1 MAFLRHTAALTTGIR
16 ASAITT
22 ALSSRY
28 PSAAVVGRRLT
39 HTEESPAPP
48 LVPPEVRCEL
58 NRVEEDC
65 VRRHREVAADLAKL
79 HSKVREYYTAACN
92 QGESTPSFRTAAWL
106 VCASVLLHG
115 VLITLGRGSRQLL
128 LSAVEE
134 MRAEVEANLD
144 SIITKKVDAARADT
158 FVATK

>member
-16 ASAITT
+16 ASTITT
-22 ALSSRY
+22 ALSGCYR
-28 PSAAVVGRRLT
+28 SAAVVGRRLM
-39 HTEESPAPP
+39 HTEESPAPS

-65 VRRHREVAADLAKL
+65 IRRHREVAADLAKL
-79 HSKVREYYTAACN
+79 HDKVRGDYSTVCN
-92 QGESTPSFRTAAWL
+92 QGESTTSFRMATWL
-106 VCASVLLHG
+106 VFASVLLHG

-134 MRAEVEANLD
+134 MRAEVEANLE
-144 SIITKKVDAARADT
+144 SVITEKTDAARAGA
-158 FVATK
+158 FVSTK